1 MWTVLLFLAVVRDT
15 ISSARVYV
23 ASSVV
28 SGLQSVV
35 IILDRGS
42 ANIASA
48 GLNDP
53 PEILKWEFLA
63 IFVRWMTEDVEGNL
77 SFKKVAPFF
86 QGIQL
91 PITINAT

>member
-1 MWTVLLFLAVVRDT
+1 MLLFLAVVRDT
-15 ISSARVYV
+15 ISSARVYLASGV
-23 ASSVV
+23 ASDLWSVA
-28 SGLQSVV
+28 

-53 PEILKWEFLA
+53 PEFLKWEFLA
-63 IFVRWMTEDVEGNL
+63 IFVRWMTEDAEGNL

-86 QGIQL
+86 QGIQR
-91 PITINAT
+91 PITINTI